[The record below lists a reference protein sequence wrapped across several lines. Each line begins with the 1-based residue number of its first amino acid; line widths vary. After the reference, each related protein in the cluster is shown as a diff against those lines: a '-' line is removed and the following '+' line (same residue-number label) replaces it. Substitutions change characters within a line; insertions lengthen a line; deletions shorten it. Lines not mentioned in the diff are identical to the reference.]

1 MYILHIY
8 VIFLVFSYY
17 IHISGYSQHTQ
28 HTLFKNPP
36 DEPFHPWSFKEA
48 SMKIHGNK
56 KYIQGG
62 QGEIVQWKWTL
73 SLSESDRCNFSIS
86 FGSKNPIQADFFS
99 GKALLEIRRKNI
111 WKQFVCICVP
121 KAPLFF
127 LPLKVYWF

>member
-1 MYILHIY
+1 MYIQHYTSKLGIYICKYILHIY

-36 DEPFHPWSFKEA
+36 DEPLHPWSFKEA

-62 QGEIVQWKWTL
+62 QGKL
-73 SLSESDRCNFSIS
+73 FSENER
-86 FGSKNPIQADFFS
+86 
-99 GKALLEIRRKNI
+99 
-111 WKQFVCICVP
+111 
-121 KAPLFF
+121 
-127 LPLKVYWF
+127 